1 MHHPLHVDPHVRI
14 LEPLDLPSASMAVRE
29 EGEGVAGDL
38 VEDRVVVAAGEG
50 HHRTR

>member
-1 MHHPLHVDPHVRI
+1 V
-14 LEPLDLPSASMAVRE
+14 AVRE

-50 HHRTR
+50 HHEQDRDTGGVTARARIES